1 MLKGKPFSKIVM
13 MQASQNFD
21 KAVDRLLPPKP
32 HRNQRLYRPGD
43 LKIMQLLSVYP
54 DNKIEVLNGM
64 IMIPIPAED
73 AKTLGLRVPDSESF
87 SSKSNS
93 SSNSKSSAHLSKY
106 VGKRSNDDT
115 RSKKDVKRHRN
126 VDVSVKA
133 TKKQPDLKQE
143 RKAQRTPTLE
153 RLSNLHAKLERGLK
167 NISNRT
173 KTRSKIG
180 TDSAKESSNLNSA
193 TLRGYGRSSGRSLKK
208 NSASQEDKLRK
219 ESSSKCT
226 KQLFSMADSWSSDSI
241 VSHSDNCACCHSRE
255 PCPFHGS
262 ENFFQDK

>member
-1 MLKGKPFSKIVM
+1 M

-21 KAVDRLLPPKP
+21 KTVDRLLPPKP

-73 AKTLGLRVPDSESF
+73 AKTLGLRVPDSENF
-87 SSKSNS
+87 SAKSNS
-93 SSNSKSSAHLSKY
+93 SSSKSSAHLSNTKY

-173 KTRSKIG
+173 KTRSKVG
-180 TDSAKESSNLNSA
+180 PDSAKESSNLNS
-193 TLRGYGRSSGRSLKK
+193 TTIRGYGRSSGRSLKK

-241 VSHSDNCACCHSRE
+241 ISHSDNCACCHSRE

>member
-1 MLKGKPFSKIVM
+1 M

-21 KAVDRLLPPKP
+21 KTVDRLLPPKP
-32 HRNQRLYRPGD
+32 HRNQRLYRP
-43 LKIMQLLSVYP
+43 
-54 DNKIEVLNGM
+54 
-64 IMIPIPAED
+64 ED

-87 SSKSNS
+87 SAKSNS
-93 SSNSKSSAHLSKY
+93 SSSKSSAHLSNTKY

-126 VDVSVKA
+126 VDVNVKA

-173 KTRSKIG
+173 KTRSKVG
-180 TDSAKESSNLNSA
+180 PESAKESSNLNS
-193 TLRGYGRSSGRSLKK
+193 TTIRGYGRSSGRSLKK
-208 NSASQEDKLRK
+208 NSTSQEDKLRK

-262 ENFFQDK
+262 ENFFQEK

>member
-1 MLKGKPFSKIVM
+1 M

-21 KAVDRLLPPKP
+21 KTVDRLLPPKP
-32 HRNQRLYRPGD
+32 HRNQRLYRP
-43 LKIMQLLSVYP
+43 
-54 DNKIEVLNGM
+54 
-64 IMIPIPAED
+64 ED
-73 AKTLGLRVPDSESF
+73 AKTLGLRVPDSENF
-87 SSKSNS
+87 SAKSNS
-93 SSNSKSSAHLSKY
+93 SSSKSSAHLSNTKY

-173 KTRSKIG
+173 KTRSKVG
-180 TDSAKESSNLNSA
+180 PDSAKESSNLNS
-193 TLRGYGRSSGRSLKK
+193 TTIRGYGRSSGRSLKK

-241 VSHSDNCACCHSRE
+241 ISHSDNCACCHSRE

>member
-1 MLKGKPFSKIVM
+1 M
-13 MQASQNFD
+13 MQAGQNFD
-21 KAVDRLLPPKP
+21 KTVDRLLPPKS
-32 HRNQRLYRPGD
+32 HRNKRLYRPGD
-43 LKIMQLLSVYP
+43 LKIMQLLSAYP

-87 SSKSNS
+87 SAKSNS
-93 SSNSKSSAHLSKY
+93 SSSKSSAHLSNTKY

-115 RSKKDVKRHRN
+115 KKDVKRHRN
-126 VDVSVKA
+126 VDVNVKA

-173 KTRSKIG
+173 KTRSKVG
-180 TDSAKESSNLNSA
+180 PDSTKESNNS
-193 TLRGYGRSSGRSLKK
+193 TTIRGYGRSSGRSLKK
-208 NSASQEDKLRK
+208 SSTSQEDKLRK

-241 VSHSDNCACCHSRE
+241 ISHSDNCACCHSRE